1 VTSAV
6 ARSGGRTAAA
16 LAALALAAAMSTAV
30 LAQADPSKVLRVAFP
45 VAETGFD
52 PQASSDFYSN
62 HVNRAIFDAPYRY
75 DHLARPYRIVP
86 NTAAALP
93 EISAD
98 GLEWTIRIKPGIWF
112 VDDPAFKGR
121 KRELTAADYVYSL
134 KRVLDPKLRSPN
146 LQQFDGKFAGAD
158 AAVARAKETGKFDYD
173 APLAGLSAPDRY
185 TIRLKLTAPSYD
197 LIAELTTVAAGAVAR
212 EVIEAYGDASTW
224 AMANPVGT
232 GPYRLKEWRRGQKI
246 VLEANPGFRDVP
258 YPDSADPADRGI
270 VAQLKGKRIP
280 LIGRVEINIIE
291 ESNPRLLAFQKAD
304 LDFVTVPGDLV
315 VNVLDANNRLKPRF
329 AEAGVVLARG
339 IQPAITYTYFNM
351 EDPIVGGYTKEKV
364 ALRRAI
370 GMAYNT
376 DEEIKVLWQ
385 GQAVPATQPIP
396 PGVTGHDPKFD
407 GHVRYDL
414 AGAKALLDKFGYVD
428 RDGDGWRD
436 LPDGKPL
443 VLSMGSPPDA
453 RSRQSEEMWKR
464 SLTAVGIKVDF
475 VKQKWPDL
483 LKMSRAGQLQMWS
496 LGNINTTTEGYGFLG
511 LLYGKHSSL
520 SNLARF
526 DLPDFNRLYDASRSL
541 PDGPQRT
548 KLFREMSQLVTAY
561 APWNLNVYRYENV
574 LVYPWVKGYKY
585 NAIQQHPWQYFDI
598 DLKVPRRPVAP

>member
-1 VTSAV
+1 
-6 ARSGGRTAAA
+6 
-16 LAALALAAAMSTAV
+16 
-30 LAQADPSKVLRVAFP
+30 
-45 VAETGFD
+45 
-52 PQASSDFYSN
+52 
-62 HVNRAIFDAPYRY
+62 
-75 DHLARPYRIVP
+75 
-86 NTAAALP
+86 
-93 EISAD
+93 
-98 GLEWTIRIKPGIWF
+98 
-112 VDDPAFKGR
+112 
-121 KRELTAADYVYSL
+121 VYSI
-134 KRVLDPKLRSPN
+134 KRVLDPRMRSPN
-146 LQQFDGKFAGAD
+146 LQQFDAKFAGAD
-158 AAVARAKETGKFDYD
+158 AALARAKETGKLDYD
-173 APLAGLSAPDRY
+173 APMEGLYAPDRY
-185 TIRLKLTAPSYD
+185 TLKFRLVAPSYD

-232 GPYRLKEWRRGQKI
+232 GPYRLKEWRRGQRI
-246 VLEANPGFRDVP
+246 VLEANPGYRDVP
-258 YPDSADPADRGI
+258 YPDSADPADREI
-270 VAQLKGKRIP
+270 VARMKGRRIP
-280 LIGRVEINIIE
+280 LIGRVEINVIE
-291 ESNPRLLAFQKAD
+291 ESNPRMLAFEKGD

-315 VNVLDANNRLKPRF
+315 ANILDANNRLKPRF
-329 AEAGVVLARG
+329 ADAGVVLARG

-351 EDPIVGGYTKEKV
+351 EDPVVGGYAKDKV

-407 GHVRYDL
+407 GHVKYDL

-428 RDGDGWRD
+428 KDGDGWRD

-483 LKMSRAGQLQMWS
+483 LKMARAGQLQMWG
-496 LGNINTTTEGYGFLG
+496 LGNINTTTEGYAFLG
-511 LLYGKHSSL
+511 LLYGKHASL

-526 DLPDFNRLYDASRSL
+526 DLPEFNKLYDASRSL

-548 KLFREMSQLVTAY
+548 KMFREMSQLVTAY
-561 APWNLNVYRYENV
+561 APWNLDVYRYENV

-598 DLKVPRRPVAP
+598 DPKVPRRPVAQ